1 MSIGFH
7 STSLVFNQKA
17 KAGTDCWKMQL
28 KVGVEGAKEFGDFEE
43 WFNYKLSRA
52 TSETCAKFLGN
63 FVVDKTNSQF
73 TKGGK

>member
-1 MSIGFH
+1 
-7 STSLVFNQKA
+7 
-17 KAGTDCWKMQL
+17 MQL